1 MDVRNLTLTAFALLP
16 VQASALCFHDG
27 KLYAQTTLAQE
38 FRESRW
44 VVRARVESAQ
54 GPNGWTVYRLKL
66 LRSYKGT
73 LPQHFKYF
81 TMRDSGSFPLDRG
94 PVPDIGGEYLLFLTV
109 PDTGNERIPAAWRA
123 TGINYSCGQSKPWR
137 DVSPSERNELLL
149 MRAEPS
155 GS

>member
-1 MDVRNLTLTAFALLP
+1 MDVRYLTLAVFALLP
-16 VQASALCFHDG
+16 FQASALCFHDG

-44 VVRARVESAQ
+44 VVRARVETAQ
-54 GPNGWTVYRLKL
+54 GPNEWTMYRLKL

-94 PVPDIGGEYLLFLTV
+94 PLPDIGAEYLLFLAA
-109 PDTGNERIPAAWRA
+109 PDTGDERIPAARHA
-123 TGINYSCGQSKPWR
+123 TGINCSCGQSKPWR

-149 MRAEPS
+149 MKAGSS
-155 GS
+155 GL